1 MPKLSEQSKKLLK
14 ERAGEVA
21 QRTKENTAYRKDE
34 ARNPGK
40 YSMDADAM
48 TPIRKTEAGKYGD
61 SSDMLRGAGMIRDMK
76 IHKALKES
84 GAE

>member
-14 ERAGEVA
+14 EQAGEVA

-40 YSMDADAM
+40 YMDTEAM

-61 SSDMLRGAGMIRDMK
+61 SSEMLRGAGIMRDMK